1 MSKVT
6 KRTQA
11 ERDLEESFVFIGE
24 RDLDSGFDFLAAAEH
39 TFEFLSKMPLIGSPR
54 AFSPARLSNVRQ
66 WPIKGYELYLIF
78 YRPTTTVL
86 KSCEFSTA
94 AETLELSLKMNDRG
108 QGYHSCKHNQRT

>member
-24 RDLDSGFDFLAAAEH
+24 RDLDSAFDFLAAAEQ

-54 AFSPARLSNVRQ
+54 AFSSARLSNVRQ

-78 YRPTTTVL
+78 YRPTDDGIEVL
-86 KSCEFSTA
+86 RVLHGRRDIRA
-94 AETLELSLKMNDRG
+94 VLEG
-108 QGYHSCKHNQRT
+108 E